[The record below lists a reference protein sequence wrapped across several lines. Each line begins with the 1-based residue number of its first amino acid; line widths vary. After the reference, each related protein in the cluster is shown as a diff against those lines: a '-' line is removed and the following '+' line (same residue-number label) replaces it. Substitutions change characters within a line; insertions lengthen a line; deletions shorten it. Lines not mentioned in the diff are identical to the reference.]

1 MLLDGLIIKA
11 AKQGKSPT
19 ALCTLTGGRL
29 EAGASVMLTKA
40 EHWPSGKLTN
50 GAVDMLIVDDEGKTV
65 QTIAFSSKWFGAV
78 ADGTG
83 VYLVAKEFG
92 TTVTQESQWKP
103 SVEPQDWPADPDT
116 EITDTTTAADLGITA
131 GALADATPAEL
142 RRLAKWAKANS
153 VPYAGAEVNG
163 FAFAETGYTLF
174 EEAYLLNCAPTAE
187 AVAAKKALF
196 RFTEIIPGT
205 VPSITGDFNG
215 TVTILKA
222 TTLEN
227 GGDWAAE
234 KVDPHFFKAML
245 TR

>member
-1 MLLDGLIIKA
+1 MDLIPKGKIK
-11 AKQGKSPT
+11 
-19 ALCTLTGGRL
+19 
-29 EAGASVMLTKA
+29 
-40 EHWPSGKLTN
+40 
-50 GAVDMLIVDDEGKTV
+50 
-65 QTIAFSSKWFGAV
+65 KWA
-78 ADGTG
+78 
-83 VYLVAKEFG
+83 
-92 TTVTQESQWKP
+92 
-103 SVEPQDWPADPDT
+103 
-116 EITDTTTAADLGITA
+116 TTAADLGITS
-131 GALADATPAEL
+131 GVFTNATAAEL

-174 EEAYLLNCAPTAE
+174 EEAYLLNCASTAE

-215 TVTILKA
+215 TVTILRA

-234 KVDPHFFKAML
+234 KADAHFFKAML